1 MTPGLGSTGTLV
13 SGMYAQASILPG
25 AAISGSVDHEHFRDN
40 WACNISPNRN
50 VKIYIGA
57 PGAAGATSG
66 GYVQISALN
75 SIAIAMRK
83 SYSSFGG
90 VMLWDASQAYG
101 MEFRLFAGSFM
112 T

>member
-1 MTPGLGSTGTLV
+1 MAPGLGSTGILV
-13 SGMYAQASILPG
+13 SGMYTQASFLPG
-25 AAISGSVDHEHFRDN
+25 TAISGSVDHEHFRDN

-50 VKIYIGA
+50 VKVYIGA

-66 GYVQISALN
+66 GYVPISALS
-75 SIAIAMRK
+75 SIAITMRK

-90 VMLWDASQAYG
+90 VMLWDASQVYG
-101 MEFRLFAGSFM
+101 MEFCLFVGSLM

>member
-1 MTPGLGSTGTLV
+1 MTPGLCSTGTLV
-13 SGMYAQASILPG
+13 SGMYTQASFLPG

-66 GYVQISALN
+66 GYVPISTLN

-90 VMLWDASQAYG
+90 VMLWDASQVYG
-101 MEFRLFAGSFM
+101 M
-112 T
+112 